1 MAYNK
6 QYKDFLE
13 ISPNFESVV
22 DIDADKRNQ
31 NLWREYIVGDD
42 MENLV
47 DVLCQSLGNEAPDAR
62 RSFWVHGS
70 YGTGKSYAAIF
81 VKHLLEEDPNVIDEF
96 LSKSSRLS
104 KYRNRFMKCR
114 NKGDYLVIWKTGCTG
129 IRTGDMMLVEAEQA
143 VREALVAKFG
153 DKADLGGAS
162 LISAVT
168 DRLDDASINW
178 DHVIENTILSD
189 DYSSVEELRAAVSS
203 GKLSAIQT
211 TAMVLRDMKF
221 GLISNLDTF
230 ENWLTEVIDANGL
243 AKSGIFFIWDEF
255 TEYVA
260 HSDDH
265 TIMQQ
270 LSEFC
275 KVKPFFMLYVVHRSD
290 EMVDSMGKDRYQ
302 MITNRFHTVE
312 FHISASAALDLIAGS
327 IVVRNGIQNAWADER
342 NQVVNDFKKFL
353 PDLVGLDDKTGEMID
368 KLCPIHPMTIR
379 LLSRVAESFA
389 AAQRTMFRFMKDQSN
404 SDIGFVGYINHYGPD
419 DEARWLTPEW
429 LWDYFFTR
437 ESDFSDKDTKV
448 APYIQHYEE
457 SLHLVESDEDA
468 LRLFKIVM
476 LLLAVSSTTKG
487 AYGVRHMQGGIAAT
501 LDCLENCVAGVLS
514 KDKVRDLLATLE
526 ESKLVLQDQAA
537 NGTIRL
543 QLPFKGGS
551 GDAFRVK
558 FENNDRKY
566 SRYQMFAKDGRFSN
580 ELEKKVWDENDA
592 TFKRMKIA
600 VCCAET
606 NSINNRLAEVKAELI
621 KSPYKLG
628 LLIVTVKDDPQ
639 YSAIQNTLAHAAAD
653 ANEPRLTIALLKTP
667 LSDEN
672 RKAWLTQ
679 LTKMDLANES
689 GQTASA
695 NGYKLES
702 EKVINTWTAQAT
714 GGGKLVAWNGTNVF
728 NNLYGTANLRHTI
741 ITQVLNNVFP
751 YAPEQIVKMV
761 TAYKPC
767 NDAAPTAGIAR
778 KGATTQMQSVLNSI
792 SPEILQFTEIDGIA
806 NATGDKTVTAV
817 SALAKVIRDK
827 MDSGQRVILS
837 DLWRELQE
845 PPFGYYNT
853 IACGILLGLILSCYK
868 NTAFSWTDSVQS
880 THILNEQTLKSMI
893 LSMCKGAL
901 NSDYLS
907 AGSITFQHFRDY
919 VKDIVKLTDAQV
931 ATEAE
936 CCRNMRA
943 AITQSGAPF
952 WALKYLPDGTYGPN
966 TDKANTII
974 DEMQQFISADI
985 DREAIMNDVLLNFQ
999 SRGKVKVAMRKAFQD
1014 KAVMSTAFR
1023 NFLYSSSP
1031 ALADVATTLSIQP
1044 VDLSDRLHLSMQGE
1058 IYTWTEQQVVDKLAD
1073 IVNEYQYLVEVDHA
1087 LGQNYR
1093 NLEDARKDLANRFK
1107 YQRIPFTAVEDIQK
1121 PWYPA
1126 LKALRT
1132 LSLGKVAHLTAD
1144 ERNADAAALHS
1155 YGKSAN
1161 DFLTDSK
1168 PTLADILDDRDVNC
1182 TAEELDAIYSGLKST
1197 PFDATLTQF
1206 NHLLDQQVARIGQ
1219 ARNRSKL
1226 KALWESVTGKESV
1239 KAWCDS
1245 FSTPIFWVIPKEL
1258 RKPIHTVI
1266 DLQSGITTPR
1276 DTEVIAAIDA
1286 LQNEKAR
1293 VLTDAQKVYAA
1304 LYETVGSEYVT
1315 YFKVHRPELLAK
1327 LKLSHGN
1334 DMSTWEAPEL
1344 SRLQSMM
1351 KSAIQQQA
1359 RQEKL
1364 QNTKNEIAEMPV
1376 SRLRENI
1383 ASFLDNHPEY
1393 CDEFLK

>member
-81 VKHLLEEDPNVIDEF
+81 VKHLLEEKPEVIDEF

-260 HSDDH
+260 H
-265 TIMQQ
+265 
-270 LSEFC
+270 
-275 KVKPFFMLYVVHRSD
+275 
-290 EMVDSMGKDRYQ
+290 
-302 MITNRFHTVE
+302 
-312 FHISASAALDLIAGS
+312 
-327 IVVRNGIQNAWADER
+327 
-342 NQVVNDFKKFL
+342 
-353 PDLVGLDDKTGEMID
+353 
-368 KLCPIHPMTIR
+368 
-379 LLSRVAESFA
+379 
-389 AAQRTMFRFMKDQSN
+389 
-404 SDIGFVGYINHYGPD
+404 
-419 DEARWLTPEW
+419 
-429 LWDYFFTR
+429 
-437 ESDFSDKDTKV
+437 
-448 APYIQHYEE
+448 
-457 SLHLVESDEDA
+457 
-468 LRLFKIVM
+468 
-476 LLLAVSSTTKG
+476 
-487 AYGVRHMQGGIAAT
+487 
-501 LDCLENCVAGVLS
+501 
-514 KDKVRDLLATLE
+514 
-526 ESKLVLQDQAA
+526 
-537 NGTIRL
+537 
-543 QLPFKGGS
+543 
-551 GDAFRVK
+551 
-558 FENNDRKY
+558 
-566 SRYQMFAKDGRFSN
+566 
-580 ELEKKVWDENDA
+580 
-592 TFKRMKIA
+592 
-600 VCCAET
+600 
-606 NSINNRLAEVKAELI
+606 
-621 KSPYKLG
+621 
-628 LLIVTVKDDPQ
+628 
-639 YSAIQNTLAHAAAD
+639 
-653 ANEPRLTIALLKTP
+653 
-667 LSDEN
+667 
-672 RKAWLTQ
+672 
-679 LTKMDLANES
+679 
-689 GQTASA
+689 
-695 NGYKLES
+695 
-702 EKVINTWTAQAT
+702 
-714 GGGKLVAWNGTNVF
+714 
-728 NNLYGTANLRHTI
+728 
-741 ITQVLNNVFP
+741 
-751 YAPEQIVKMV
+751 
-761 TAYKPC
+761 
-767 NDAAPTAGIAR
+767 
-778 KGATTQMQSVLNSI
+778 
-792 SPEILQFTEIDGIA
+792 
-806 NATGDKTVTAV
+806 
-817 SALAKVIRDK
+817 
-827 MDSGQRVILS
+827 
-837 DLWRELQE
+837 
-845 PPFGYYNT
+845 
-853 IACGILLGLILSCYK
+853 
-868 NTAFSWTDSVQS
+868 
-880 THILNEQTLKSMI
+880 
-893 LSMCKGAL
+893 
-901 NSDYLS
+901 
-907 AGSITFQHFRDY
+907 
-919 VKDIVKLTDAQV
+919 
-931 ATEAE
+931 
-936 CCRNMRA
+936 
-943 AITQSGAPF
+943 
-952 WALKYLPDGTYGPN
+952 
-966 TDKANTII
+966 
-974 DEMQQFISADI
+974 
-985 DREAIMNDVLLNFQ
+985 
-999 SRGKVKVAMRKAFQD
+999 

-1058 IYTWTEQQVVDKLAD
+1058 IYTWTEQQVADKLAD

-1144 ERNADAAALHS
+1144 ERNADAAALRS

-1383 ASFLDNHPEY
+1383 ASFLDSHPEY

>member
-1 MAYNK
+1 
-6 QYKDFLE
+6 
-13 ISPNFESVV
+13 
-22 DIDADKRNQ
+22 
-31 NLWREYIVGDD
+31 
-42 MENLV
+42 
-47 DVLCQSLGNEAPDAR
+47 
-62 RSFWVHGS
+62 
-70 YGTGKSYAAIF
+70 
-81 VKHLLEEDPNVIDEF
+81 
-96 LSKSSRLS
+96 
-104 KYRNRFMKCR
+104 
-114 NKGDYLVIWKTGCTG
+114 
-129 IRTGDMMLVEAEQA
+129 
-143 VREALVAKFG
+143 
-153 DKADLGGAS
+153 
-162 LISAVT
+162 
-168 DRLDDASINW
+168 
-178 DHVIENTILSD
+178 
-189 DYSSVEELRAAVSS
+189 
-203 GKLSAIQT
+203 
-211 TAMVLRDMKF
+211 
-221 GLISNLDTF
+221 
-230 ENWLTEVIDANGL
+230 
-243 AKSGIFFIWDEF
+243 
-255 TEYVA
+255 
-260 HSDDH
+260 
-265 TIMQQ
+265 
-270 LSEFC
+270 
-275 KVKPFFMLYVVHRSD
+275 
-290 EMVDSMGKDRYQ
+290 
-302 MITNRFHTVE
+302 
-312 FHISASAALDLIAGS
+312 
-327 IVVRNGIQNAWADER
+327 
-342 NQVVNDFKKFL
+342 
-353 PDLVGLDDKTGEMID
+353 
-368 KLCPIHPMTIR
+368 
-379 LLSRVAESFA
+379 
-389 AAQRTMFRFMKDQSN
+389 
-404 SDIGFVGYINHYGPD
+404 
-419 DEARWLTPEW
+419 
-429 LWDYFFTR
+429 
-437 ESDFSDKDTKV
+437 
-448 APYIQHYEE
+448 
-457 SLHLVESDEDA
+457 
-468 LRLFKIVM
+468 
-476 LLLAVSSTTKG
+476 
-487 AYGVRHMQGGIAAT
+487 
-501 LDCLENCVAGVLS
+501 
-514 KDKVRDLLATLE
+514 
-526 ESKLVLQDQAA
+526 
-537 NGTIRL
+537 
-543 QLPFKGGS
+543 
-551 GDAFRVK
+551 
-558 FENNDRKY
+558 
-566 SRYQMFAKDGRFSN
+566 
-580 ELEKKVWDENDA
+580 
-592 TFKRMKIA
+592 MKIA

-639 YSAIQNTLAHAAAD
+639 YSAIQNTLAHTAAD

-679 LTKMDLANES
+679 LTKMELANES

-767 NDAAPTAGIAR
+767 NDAAPAAGIAR

-853 IACGILLGLILSCYK
+853 IACGILLGLIFSCYK

-893 LSMCKGAL
+893 LSMCKGSL

-919 VKDIVKLTDAQV
+919 VKDIINLTDAQV

-1058 IYTWTEQQVVDKLAD
+1058 IYTWTEQQVADKLAD

-1144 ERNADAAALHS
+1144 ERNADAAALRS

-1161 DFLTDSK
+1161 DFLTDRK

-1383 ASFLDNHPEY
+1383 ASFLDSHPEY

>member
-1 MAYNK
+1 M
-6 QYKDFLE
+6 
-13 ISPNFESVV
+13 
-22 DIDADKRNQ
+22 
-31 NLWREYIVGDD
+31 
-42 MENLV
+42 
-47 DVLCQSLGNEAPDAR
+47 
-62 RSFWVHGS
+62 
-70 YGTGKSYAAIF
+70 
-81 VKHLLEEDPNVIDEF
+81 
-96 LSKSSRLS
+96 
-104 KYRNRFMKCR
+104 
-114 NKGDYLVIWKTGCTG
+114 
-129 IRTGDMMLVEAEQA
+129 
-143 VREALVAKFG
+143 
-153 DKADLGGAS
+153 
-162 LISAVT
+162 
-168 DRLDDASINW
+168 
-178 DHVIENTILSD
+178 
-189 DYSSVEELRAAVSS
+189 
-203 GKLSAIQT
+203 
-211 TAMVLRDMKF
+211 
-221 GLISNLDTF
+221 
-230 ENWLTEVIDANGL
+230 
-243 AKSGIFFIWDEF
+243 
-255 TEYVA
+255 
-260 HSDDH
+260 
-265 TIMQQ
+265 
-270 LSEFC
+270 
-275 KVKPFFMLYVVHRSD
+275 
-290 EMVDSMGKDRYQ
+290 
-302 MITNRFHTVE
+302 
-312 FHISASAALDLIAGS
+312 
-327 IVVRNGIQNAWADER
+327 QNAWADER
-342 NQVVNDFKKFL
+342 NRVVNDFKKFL

-679 LTKMDLANES
+679 LTKMELANES

-1058 IYTWTEQQVVDKLAD
+1058 IYTWTEQQVADKLAD

-1327 LKLSHGN
+1327 FI
-1334 DMSTWEAPEL
+1334 M
-1344 SRLQSMM
+1344 
-1351 KSAIQQQA
+1351 
-1359 RQEKL
+1359 
-1364 QNTKNEIAEMPV
+1364 V
-1376 SRLRENI
+1376 S
-1383 ASFLDNHPEY
+1383 
-1393 CDEFLK
+1393 

>member
-1 MAYNK
+1 MYGYEWTEENGIFRLTINAK
-6 QYKDFLE
+6 IQKEIRPVFHEELDFFGMDQYWDYPKDTTAPLLWAEGVRRYVLNGVCVAEAQGGGFYTKPTIKRLTEERLKLVPIDTDRLYEVNRQIMLSLE
-13 ISPNFESVV
+13 QKAVQFIQTQYEHYLPLGFSFVCAFSGGKDSLVLLDLMTKALAPKDYYVV
-22 DIDADKRNQ
+22 FSNTGMELSDTLKTFVDAQKHWPGVRFK
-31 NLWREYIVGDD
+31 EAKCHMD
-42 MENLV
+42 MEESWNEFGPPASKLRWCCSV
-47 DVLCQSLGNEAPDAR
+47 RKSVPTLMLLSELTGKDTKAVVFDGVRAEESLR
-62 RSFWVHGS
+62 RSKYTEVGEGVKNIQQVNCHAILKWS
-70 YGTGKSYAAIF
+70 SAEIF
-81 VKHLLEEDPNVIDEF
+81 VYALKKNVLLNNA
-96 LSKSSRLS
+96 
-104 KYRNRFMKCR
+104 YRHGIYR
-114 NKGDYLVIWKTGCTG
+114 VGCKVCP
-129 IRTGDMMLVEAEQA
+129 MS
-143 VREALVAKFG
+143 AKWQ
-153 DKADLGGAS
+153 DS
-162 LISAVT
+162 LISFNYPDEVKSQLRMLEDMTLFAKGKI
-168 DRLDDASINW
+168 DKKY
-178 DHVIENTILSD
+178 IEDGGWQARAGGKILKQGENRVS
-189 DYSSVEELRAAVSS
+189 EE
-203 GKLSAIQT
+203 I
-211 TAMVLRDMKF
+211 TA
-221 GLISNLDTF
+221 T
-230 ENWLTEVIDANGL
+230 
-243 AKSGIFFIWDEF
+243 
-255 TEYVA
+255 
-260 HSDDH
+260 
-265 TIMQQ
+265 
-270 LSEFC
+270 
-275 KVKPFFMLYVVHRSD
+275 
-290 EMVDSMGKDRYQ
+290 
-302 MITNRFHTVE
+302 
-312 FHISASAALDLIAGS
+312 S
-327 IVVRNGIQNAWADER
+327 IVFRIKNARQNWNSVLPIWGIP
-342 NQVVNDFKKFL
+342 V
-353 PDLVGLDDKTGEMID
+353 DD
-368 KLCPIHPMTIR
+368 
-379 LLSRVAESFA
+379 
-389 AAQRTMFRFMKDQSN
+389 
-404 SDIGFVGYINHYGPD
+404 
-419 DEARWLTPEW
+419 
-429 LWDYFFTR
+429 
-437 ESDFSDKDTKV
+437 
-448 APYIQHYEE
+448 
-457 SLHLVESDEDA
+457 
-468 LRLFKIVM
+468 
-476 LLLAVSSTTKG
+476 
-487 AYGVRHMQGGIAAT
+487 
-501 LDCLENCVAGVLS
+501 
-514 KDKVRDLLATLE
+514 
-526 ESKLVLQDQAA
+526 
-537 NGTIRL
+537 
-543 QLPFKGGS
+543 
-551 GDAFRVK
+551 
-558 FENNDRKY
+558 
-566 SRYQMFAKDGRFSN
+566 DG
-580 ELEKKVWDENDA
+580 
-592 TFKRMKIA
+592 KRI
-600 VCCAET
+600 
-606 NSINNRLAEVKAELI
+606 
-621 KSPYKLG
+621 
-628 LLIVTVKDDPQ
+628 TVK
-639 YSAIQNTLAHAAAD
+639 
-653 ANEPRLTIALLKTP
+653 
-667 LSDEN
+667 
-672 RKAWLTQ
+672 
-679 LTKMDLANES
+679 TKH
-689 GQTASA
+689 G
-695 NGYKLES
+695 
-702 EKVINTWTAQAT
+702 
-714 GGGKLVAWNGTNVF
+714 
-728 NNLYGTANLRHTI
+728 
-741 ITQVLNNVFP
+741 
-751 YAPEQIVKMV
+751 
-761 TAYKPC
+761 
-767 NDAAPTAGIAR
+767 

-853 IACGILLGLILSCYK
+853 IACGILLGLIFSCYK

-893 LSMCKGAL
+893 LSMCKGSL

-919 VKDIVKLTDAQV
+919 VKDIINLTDAQV

-974 DEMQQFISADI
+974 NEMQQFISADI

-1058 IYTWTEQQVVDKLAD
+1058 IYTWTEQQVADKLAD

-1144 ERNADAAALHS
+1144 ERNADAAALRS

-1245 FSTPIFWVIPKEL
+1245 FSTPIFWIIPKEL

-1304 LYETVGSEYVT
+1304 LYETIGSEYVT

-1383 ASFLDNHPEY
+1383 ASFLDSHPEY